1 MKRKYDAILLLG
13 LKLTP
18 DGRPVQELTL
28 RIEKAAECYHK
39 GLSDLIIPCG
49 GQTPGT
55 PVSEAAVMKDALRRL
70 NVPESAILCENQS
83 QYTVENIRNAR
94 KLLPGDK
101 PRVLVVTSDYHT
113 LRACMIC
120 RREAQMRAKGCKARI
135 PWRIKRV
142 AAILEPLHTIDFIL
156 GYQCTGKKRPALYL
170 KIMYFL
176 MDSVKNKYTP
186 VS

>member
-1 MKRKYDAILLLG
+1 MKKTYDAILLLG

-18 DGRPVQELTL
+18 DGSATQELML

-39 GLSDLIIPCG
+39 GMAPLIIPCG

-55 PVSEAAVMKDALRRL
+55 PVTEAAVMKQELIRL
-70 NVPESAILCENQS
+70 SVPEHAICPEDAS
-83 QYTVENIRNAR
+83 QYTVENMRNAR
-94 KLLPGDK
+94 KLLPQTK
-101 PRVLVVTSDYHT
+101 PRVLVVTSDYHA

-120 RREAQMRAKGCKARI
+120 RHTAKMHAKGIKARI

-142 AAILEPLHTIDFIL
+142 SAILEPLHTIDYML
-156 GYQCTGKKRPALYL
+156 GYQCTGKKRPKLYL

-176 MDSVKNKYTP
+176 MDSAKNKYTP
-186 VS
+186 V